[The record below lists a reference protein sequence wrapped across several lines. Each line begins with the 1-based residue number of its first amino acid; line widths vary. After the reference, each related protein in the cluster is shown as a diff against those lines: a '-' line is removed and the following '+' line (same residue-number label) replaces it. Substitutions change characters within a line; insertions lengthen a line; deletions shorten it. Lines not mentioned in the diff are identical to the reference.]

1 MQDLSYLQQPRYDV
15 AWNNTLT
22 SAKTLTAISEVEQA
36 KGDVKILYESIQKYE
51 EIAGY
56 FKILPEWKVTH
67 IFVPSDFYKADFHI
81 FPRSYTL
88 CCGPQL
94 T

>member
-1 MQDLSYLQQPRYDV
+1 MQDLRYLQQPRYDV
-15 AWNNTLT
+15 DWNNTLA

-56 FKILPEWKVTH
+56 FKILPEWKVTQ
-67 IFVPSDFYKADFHI
+67 FFYPVTCTKLTST
-81 FPRSYTL
+81 PTL
-88 CCGPQL
+88 DLIPCAEYL
-94 T
+94 YIY